1 MVLVSITMRSFLSP
15 PSCFYELIRPRSLNQ
30 TLMRHHPRL
39 PGAKRGD
46 MSARGQRP
54 EVRVAEL
61 QFSPTGR
68 DFAATTT
75 EGLLIYSLDSKLVF
89 DPFELNVDITPAT
102 IRAALKREDH
112 GAALVMSL
120 R

>member
-1 MVLVSITMRSFLSP
+1 
-15 PSCFYELIRPRSLNQ
+15 
-30 TLMRHHPRL
+30 
-39 PGAKRGD
+39 

-75 EGLLIYSLDSKLVF
+75 EGLIIYSLDSKLVF

-102 IRAALKREDH
+102 IRAAVKREDY

-120 R
+120 RLNETDLVREVVEQVGKSMENCGKLWKIVATTIFGG